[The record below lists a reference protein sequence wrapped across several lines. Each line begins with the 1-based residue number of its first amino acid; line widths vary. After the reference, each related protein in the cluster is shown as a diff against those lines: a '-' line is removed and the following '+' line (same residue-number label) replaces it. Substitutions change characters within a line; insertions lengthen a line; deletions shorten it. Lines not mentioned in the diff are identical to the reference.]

1 MTHWTSEITV
11 EIVGEKVNKRR
22 QHTIKFAKPFFFYS
36 NHKGNGTTL
45 TKVMPNVASSIKEH
59 SLLFNTFQSSW
70 SSEVDKDTYH
80 MVKDRYMNVRRLNNG
95 LSPNMNHTNRKSF
108 KWKKSYWTT
117 TIAYQLPKSE
127 LTLQA
132 LYVCETLVLFS
143 CLESILYKSINQSN
157 QSWSNFS

>member
-1 MTHWTSEITV
+1 
-11 EIVGEKVNKRR
+11 
-22 QHTIKFAKPFFFYS
+22 
-36 NHKGNGTTL
+36 
-45 TKVMPNVASSIKEH
+45 MPNVASSIKEH

-80 MVKDRYMNVRRLNNG
+80 MFKDRYMNVRRLNNE

-117 TIAYQLPKSE
+117 TIAYQLPQSE

-143 CLESILYKSINQSN
+143 CSESILYKSILIQFQLVCRQILKMKKLAYPKNGQA
-157 QSWSNFS
+157 FRII